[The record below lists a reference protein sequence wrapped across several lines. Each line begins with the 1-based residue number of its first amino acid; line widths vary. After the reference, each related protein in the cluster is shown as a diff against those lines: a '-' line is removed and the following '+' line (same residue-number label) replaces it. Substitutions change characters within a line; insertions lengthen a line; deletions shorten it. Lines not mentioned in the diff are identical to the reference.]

1 MKTELENMDILRLS
15 NTEANKV
22 TKECLQIALMKLMAE
37 KPFEKISITEITQC
51 AGVSRPAFY
60 RNYSSKEAI
69 IEDALQSMFSDIRH
83 SLVKYHDRLDWKG
96 WYVLFFQAITENQKN
111 FKIALDAH
119 VPISSMLFLDSA
131 FPPSSNFEHY
141 VNCAKEA
148 AFVRILT
155 DWFENGMKESPEE
168 MGEICDR
175 IIKWMGSGK
184 S

>member
-22 TKECLQIALMKLMAE
+22 TKECLQIALMKLMA
-37 KPFEKISITEITQC
+37 KKTFEKISITEITQC

-60 RNYSSKEAI
+60 RNYPSKEAI
-69 IEDALQSMFSDIRH
+69 IEDALQSMFSGIHD
-83 SLVKYHDRLDWKG
+83 SLTAYQDKQDWKA
-96 WYVLFFQAITENQKN
+96 WYVLFFQTIKKNKKN

-119 VPISSMLFLDSA
+119 VPITSMLLLDSV
-131 FPPSSNFEHY
+131 FPPASHFEHY
-141 VNCAKEA
+141 VNCAKES

-175 IIKWMGSGK
+175 IIQTMGA
-184 S
+184 